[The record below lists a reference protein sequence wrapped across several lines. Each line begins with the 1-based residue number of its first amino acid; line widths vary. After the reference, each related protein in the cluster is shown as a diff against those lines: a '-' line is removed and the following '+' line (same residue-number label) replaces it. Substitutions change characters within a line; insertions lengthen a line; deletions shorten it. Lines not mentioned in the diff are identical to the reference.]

1 MSFEFYSFGEGESD
15 AAAAGRDMLLPL
27 DYDWASLWVATPF
40 LRAPDKGIPVF
51 LPENRNAFLHGQN
64 RDVLCFG

>member
-15 AAAAGRDMLLPL
+15 AAAAGRDMLRPL
-27 DYDWASLWVATPF
+27 DYDWASLGVAMPF

-51 LPENRNAFLHGQN
+51 LPENWNAFLYGQN
-64 RDVLCFG
+64 RDALCFG